1 MMKLSAIL
9 ITLLLIGGFVTG
21 FASFYGGLSSQYSK
35 SSKNFTTMVQSEEIY
50 ERINTSMQTMKQA
63 EQNNTIVTQIVAVVS
78 APLNLLYGA
87 FNAGMLVLQTPTYF
101 GNILTDLMTLTNIPS
116 WIQTMVYGI
125 ITVIV
130 LFAIIEFVT
139 GRTT

>member
-1 MMKLSAIL
+1 MKLAEIL

-21 FASFYGGLSSQYSK
+21 FAGFYGGLASQYSK
-35 SSKNFTTMVQSEEIY
+35 SSTNFTTMVQSEQIA
-50 ERINTSMQTMKQA
+50 ERINSTMQTMEQA
-63 EQNNTIVTQIVAVVS
+63 EQEKGIISQVVAVVS

-101 GNILTDLMTLTNIPS
+101 GNIINDLMVVSGIPF
-116 WIQTMVYGI
+116 WVQTMVYGI

-130 LFAIIEFVT
+130 LFAIIQFLT
-139 GRTT
+139 GRET